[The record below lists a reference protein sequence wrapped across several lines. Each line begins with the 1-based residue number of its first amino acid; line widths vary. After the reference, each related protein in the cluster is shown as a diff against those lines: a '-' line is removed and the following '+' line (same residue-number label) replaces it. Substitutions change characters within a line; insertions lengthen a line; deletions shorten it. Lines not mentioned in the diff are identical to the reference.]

1 MSLALSEHAQTEI
14 AEVAATIRQP
24 AGPVQQGDS
33 AVLIAFDDYVA
44 YRPHL
49 FPKGAESGK
58 WFLRKH
64 GRELVEAGALL
75 RLGRRYMVLP
85 QPFDDFVMRAGRRHA
100 AATVAR
106 R

>member
-1 MSLALSEHAQTEI
+1 MGLTLSEHAQTDIGES
-14 AEVAATIRQP
+14 AAPTRQP
-24 AGPVQQGDS
+24 GCPTAQGDS

-58 WFLRKH
+58 WFLRRH

>member
-1 MSLALSEHAQTEI
+1 MSLALSEQEHPEI
-14 AEVAATIRQP
+14 AEPAAPTRKPTGP
-24 AGPVQQGDS
+24 AQRGDS
-33 AVLIAFDDYVA
+33 AVPIAFDDYVA

-58 WFLRKH
+58 WFLRKY
-64 GRELVEAGALL
+64 GRELVEEGALL

-85 QPFDDFVMRAGRRHA
+85 QPFDAFVMRAGRRHA
-100 AATVAR
+100 AETVGR